1 MNSLNHNNPKEINLK
16 EIINYKSEASISKE
30 HKNIQSPTLPPPDP
44 PNILNNKNILVISGG
59 GKKGMA
65 FLGILEGLDLDL
77 TKFKYLSGSS
87 IGALICTSICFGNN
101 IKEMKSF
108 FLNNDLS
115 KLCPVIYDE
124 KSDVKILS
132 SLVNK
137 FSVGG
142 DNNMKEEMKKI
153 FENKYDYRTL
163 TFKKLFNKSGKELHI
178 SGSNISSH
186 LPEYFS
192 YKLTPDMLIYDALL
206 ISTRVPLI
214 FPPVEMNGSYYI
226 DGYVL
231 DPFPIRCFD
240 KKFLKKNK
248 DNIIGILSLPKQK
261 YGFDNIFSYLNNIFE
276 ALSCQYMIRSMGK
289 FKKNVVTIS
298 VNGDLLNLKSTK
310 EELLNMFQLGYE
322 KGIKFKNKNIIRSE
336 NQQKK

>member
-1 MNSLNHNNPKEINLK
+1 MNSLNHNNLKEINLK
-16 EIINYKSEASISKE
+16 EIINYKSEASVSSKY
-30 HKNIQSPTLPPPDP
+30 KNIQSPTLPAPDP
-44 PNILNNKNILVISGG
+44 PNILNSKNILVISGG

-65 FLGILEGLDLDL
+65 FLGILEGLNLDL
-77 TKFKYLSGSS
+77 TKLKYLSGSS
-87 IGALICTSICFGNN
+87 IGALICASICFGNN
-101 IKEMKSF
+101 IEEMKSF

-124 KSDVKILS
+124 KNDAKILS
-132 SLVNK
+132 SLINK

-142 DNNMKEEMKKI
+142 DNSMKEEMKKI
-153 FENKYDYRTL
+153 FGNKYDYKTL

-192 YKLTPDMLIYDALL
+192 YKLTPNMLIYDALL

-226 DGYVL
+226 DGYIL

-240 KKFLKKNK
+240 KKFLNKNK
-248 DNIIGILSLPKQK
+248 NNIIGILSLPKQK

-276 ALSCQYMIRSMGK
+276 AISCQYMIRSMGK

-298 VNGDLLNLKSTK
+298 INGDLLNLKSTK
-310 EELLNMFQLGYE
+310 EELLNMFQLGYK
-322 KGIKFKNKNIIRSE
+322 KGIKFKNKNIIKSE

>member
-16 EIINYKSEASISKE
+16 EIINYKSEASVSSK
-30 HKNIQSPTLPPPDP
+30 HKNIQSPTLPAPDP
-44 PNILNNKNILVISGG
+44 PNILNSKNILVISGG

-65 FLGILEGLDLDL
+65 FLGILEGLNLDL
-77 TKFKYLSGSS
+77 TKLKYLSGSS
-87 IGALICTSICFGNN
+87 IGALICASICFGNN
-101 IKEMKSF
+101 IEEMKSF

-124 KSDVKILS
+124 KSDAKILS
-132 SLVNK
+132 SLINK

-142 DNNMKEEMKKI
+142 DNSMKEEMKKI
-153 FENKYDYRTL
+153 FGNKYDYKTL

-192 YKLTPDMLIYDALL
+192 YKLTPNMLIYDALL

-226 DGYVL
+226 DGYIL

-240 KKFLKKNK
+240 KKFLNKNK
-248 DNIIGILSLPKQK
+248 NNIIGILSLPKQK

-276 ALSCQYMIRSMGK
+276 AISCQYMIRSMGK

-298 VNGDLLNLKSTK
+298 INGDLLNLKSTK
-310 EELLNMFQLGYE
+310 EELLNMFQLGYK
-322 KGIKFKNKNIIRSE
+322 KGIKFKNKNIIKSE